1 MRFEPFWLYFYSI
14 PNFHFQMS
22 CAMMLPLILVHFKC
36 HWLISCQVDSNFEFK
51 KSLNICSSFLFNSFF
66 VQFLHL
72 FMENKSI
79 MENSTASASRLP
91 SNSCLDRISEA
102 VDSINHNIIARDYF
116 KLLAKDKSVM
126 SEAALELHN
135 FMLTVLKMK
144 LAEKLRLNDE

>member
-1 MRFEPFWLYFYSI
+1 
-14 PNFHFQMS
+14 
-22 CAMMLPLILVHFKC
+22 
-36 HWLISCQVDSNFEFK
+36 
-51 KSLNICSSFLFNSFF
+51 
-66 VQFLHL
+66 
-72 FMENKSI
+72 